1 MSVIFNEIVLLK
13 KSLEKAILTDSVS
26 YFEDHVLKLIATLSF
41 LNLSRQ
47 LSIDNRYRRLKAKY
61 GTYSRR

>member
-26 YFEDHVLKLIATLSF
+26 YFEDHAFFVSHYPHISQFMLLS
-41 LNLSRQ
+41 
-47 LSIDNRYRRLKAKY
+47 
-61 GTYSRR
+61 